1 MYAETLATVKTT
13 LDDMAAA
20 IAEAKAAGMLADEIG
35 ITSEFDMISETLAA
49 LVSEAKAAQKE
60 YTDLYT
66 AYSAQVA
73 GVQTALDDAI
83 KTIET
88 ECKDVAANYKD
99 AEAKIQGMIDELK
112 AKLEAANADGS
123 LFDFVLDVTEI
134 EDAIK
139 DMVQA
144 AKDAQSTVGISLI
157 ELEGNN
163 DVRIYTTDGKQQSQ
177 LVKGQVNIVRM
188 SDGTVKKIF
197 VK

>member
-1 MYAETLATVKTT
+1 
-13 LDDMAAA
+13 
-20 IAEAKAAGMLADEIG
+20 
-35 ITSEFDMISETLAA
+35 
-49 LVSEAKAAQKE
+49 
-60 YTDLYT
+60 
-66 AYSAQVA
+66 
-73 GVQTALDDAI
+73 
-83 KTIET
+83 
-88 ECKDVAANYKD
+88 
-99 AEAKIQGMIDELK
+99 MIDELK

-139 DMVQA
+139 DRVQA

>member
-1 MYAETLATVKTT
+1 
-13 LDDMAAA
+13 
-20 IAEAKAAGMLADEIG
+20 
-35 ITSEFDMISETLAA
+35 
-49 LVSEAKAAQKE
+49 
-60 YTDLYT
+60 
-66 AYSAQVA
+66 
-73 GVQTALDDAI
+73 
-83 KTIET
+83 
-88 ECKDVAANYKD
+88 
-99 AEAKIQGMIDELK
+99 MIDELK

>member
-1 MYAETLATVKTT
+1 
-13 LDDMAAA
+13 
-20 IAEAKAAGMLADEIG
+20 
-35 ITSEFDMISETLAA
+35 
-49 LVSEAKAAQKE
+49 
-60 YTDLYT
+60 
-66 AYSAQVA
+66 
-73 GVQTALDDAI
+73 
-83 KTIET
+83 
-88 ECKDVAANYKD
+88 
-99 AEAKIQGMIDELK
+99 MIDELK

-157 ELEGNN
+157 EFEGNN